1 MINEDFNDACE
12 KLQIC
17 TEKKIEIAKFLRTN
31 NLSIHSLTK
40 QDKDGRIISFIEI
53 RHDFYEDGNPIIL
66 FSTEHRNDK
75 SNLQNED
82 LLN

>member
-40 QDKDGRIISFIEI
+40 QDKDGKIISFMEI
-53 RHDFYEDGNPIIL
+53 RYDFYEDGNPIIL

-82 LLN
+82 LLD